1 MICSRISVASL
12 LASSSTCAAALRE
25 RSTISS
31 ACSRAS
37 RRRSRYSR
45 RMASASLR
53 VRSAASIDSSIARR
67 RLSSASPILGK
78 ATFQRMSSVTPN
90 AISVQ
95 IITPVLGETRKFP
108 LLPPELPPPE
118 LWART
123 NVVAMFVNGDP
134 LSAGAAEE
142 ERDQAEDERV
152 EHDRFGEREP
162 QPLDA
167 GDLVAHLRLAGDRL
181 DHLAE
186 DVADAYARADRP
198 EPGAD
203 AEGDGREALAPRAA
217 ARPLGD
223 YLCERMQVH
232 QVLLGGS
239 VSLCGCGAADVDGSQ
254 RGEDERLK
262 GGDQHHLE
270 DEE

>member
-12 LASSSTCAAALRE
+12 LASSSTCVAALRE

-108 LLPPELPPPE
+108 LPPPE

-152 EHDRFGEREP
+152 EHDRLGEREP

-167 GDLVAHLRLAGDRL
+167 GDLVAHLRLPRDRL
-181 DHLAE
+181 DDLAE
-186 DVADAYARADRP
+186 DVADADA
-198 EPGAD
+198 GAD
-203 AEGDGREALAPRAA
+203 GPESGTHAEGDGREALAAGAA

-223 YLCERMQVH
+223 
-232 QVLLGGS
+232 
-239 VSLCGCGAADVDGSQ
+239 
-254 RGEDERLK
+254 
-262 GGDQHHLE
+262 
-270 DEE
+270 